1 MMARLSKSKIVST
14 HSRQR
19 RLYLQVRC
27 PYLVLGADPWAPVRH
42 GSVWAV
48 TGTKQFAVQGVSQRF
63 GLVGVGGQW
72 VQICTV
78 RGFRK
83 NCREFQCD
91 FFCLKSS
98 QYVCGKYDLGQVK
111 MCRMHH
117 QQSPTLKRFH
127 WIIDDLY

>member
-1 MMARLSKSKIVST
+1 MMARLSKIVST

-19 RLYLQVRC
+19 RLYLQARC

-63 GLVGVGGQW
+63 GLVGWWPVGPNMY
-72 VQICTV
+72 CK
-78 RGFRK
+78 RFSKK

-91 FFCLKSS
+91 FFLFEKFS
-98 QYVCGKYDLGQVK
+98 VFLWK
-111 MCRMHH
+111 
-117 QQSPTLKRFH
+117 T
-127 WIIDDLY
+127 